1 MVVSKC
7 DFLKEGALI
16 AEKDVRWDQFD
27 QLDFQT
33 WRYIRRESLRLP
45 IEATVKKRRQG
56 DNMGKPAGDLEG

>member
-1 MVVSKC
+1 MVAGKS

-27 QLDFQT
+27 QSDFQILT

-45 IEATVKKRRQG
+45 IEATVTKRRQV
-56 DNMGKPAGDLEG
+56 DMGKPAGEG

>member
-1 MVVSKC
+1 MVASKS

-16 AEKDVRWDQFD
+16 AEMDVRWDQFD

-33 WRYIRRESLRLP
+33 WRESLRLP
-45 IEATVKKRRQG
+45 IETTVKKRRQG

>member
-1 MVVSKC
+1 MVASKS

-16 AEKDVRWDQFD
+16 AEMDVRWDQFD

-33 WRYIRRESLRLP
+33 WRESLRLP